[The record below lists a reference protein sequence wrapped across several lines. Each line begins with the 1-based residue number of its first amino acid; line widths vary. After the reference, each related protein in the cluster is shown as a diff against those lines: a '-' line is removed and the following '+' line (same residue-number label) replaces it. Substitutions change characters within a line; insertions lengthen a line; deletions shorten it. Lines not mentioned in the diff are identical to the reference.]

1 LKYAL
6 LSADCYPSVYLVPDS
21 VADNL
26 DMYCIE
32 FCDHWLRES
41 PDAAEYRAE
50 YRMGHETLIGCSYNE
65 EDFVKYLN
73 RWIFPDQPSSF
84 VETLEIDPNPD
95 ADIPQKYKGCKWFN
109 F

>member
-1 LKYAL
+1 MKYAL
-6 LSADCYPSVYLVPDS
+6 LSADGYPSVYSVPDI

-41 PDAAEYRAE
+41 PDAAEYRVDRPSF
-50 YRMGHETLIGCSYNE
+50 YNPCGLGSYNE

-73 RWIFPDQPSSF
+73 TWVFPDQPSRF

-95 ADIPQKYKGCKWFN
+95 AEIPQKYKGCKWFN

>member
-1 LKYAL
+1 MKHVL
-6 LSADCYPSVYLVPDS
+6 LSADNCPSVYLVPDI

-41 PDAAEYRAE
+41 PDAAAYRVNH
-50 YRMGHETLIGCSYNE
+50 GTCIGVCYNE
-65 EDFVKYLN
+65 EDFIKYLN
-73 RWIFPDQPSSF
+73 TWMFPDQPSTWI
-84 VETLEIDPNPD
+84 ETLEIDPNPD
-95 ADIPQKYKGCKWFN
+95 ADIPQKYADCEWFN